1 MRTGSGPKAMS
12 FAASTSTKTSSA
24 SSQLSRSQTVPP
36 SSWSGRAKALAQWI
50 RGGDPLSLDL
60 MRRFGEHLLSAVD
73 HLEQEGIAHRDIKP
87 DNIGISKVAGTG
99 AYRLVLFDFSLSRAP
114 LETLTAGTRPYLEPF
129 LPDRRPPR
137 WDLHAERYAV
147 AVTLHEMWPLY
158 HLALVMASL
167 TRALSR
173 KRRQ

>member
-1 MRTGSGPKAMS
+1 
-12 FAASTSTKTSSA
+12 
-24 SSQLSRSQTVPP
+24 
-36 SSWSGRAKALAQWI
+36 
-50 RGGDPLSLDL
+50 

-147 AVTLHEMWPLY
+147 AVTLHEM
-158 HLALVMASL
+158 LATIQPSFGDGL
-167 TRALSR
+167 TDPRHRGRGDNSSR
-173 KRRQ
+173 PI